1 MRSSAIRWVAVCLLA
16 GALLTAGEKK
26 EKTTRVEGTLVV
38 AGKLGSFAGRVVEIR
53 LYEFDP
59 FLADVAATLIEK
71 LALKDYGHT
80 QGTETRT
87 PFVIGAK
94 GTLKERMKYYVTLFV
109 LRDGKR
115 THMGE
120 PAHRKGLCTVLTG
133 GQPRTI
139 TMTVRPVR

>member
-1 MRSSAIRWVAVCLLA
+1 MLRMVRLSALCWVAAAC
-16 GALLTAGEKK
+16 ALSAGEKE

-38 AGKLGSFAGRVVEIR
+38 PARLESFEGRVVEIR

-71 LALKDYGHT
+71 LELKNYSHT
-80 QGTETRT
+80 KGKARRT
-87 PFVIGAK
+87 PFVVGAK
-94 GTLKERMKYYVTLFV
+94 GKLNERMRYYVTLFI
-109 LRDGKR
+109 LQGGKR
-115 THMGE
+115 THIGE
-120 PAHRKGLCTVLTG
+120 CAHRKGLCTVLTG